1 MICKIEE
8 MAEGRIKQTEAVRGS
23 GKHFDPRPFVLVFRR
38 LFPSREVPEFTI
50 ENYPYRDIKNTLR
63 IRNGVFH
70 VRVSDMLA
78 GAPDSVVKALYE
90 ILLCRTF
97 RIKEDSRTAVA
108 YNSYLASEE
117 FRDRCSTIAD
127 TGCHSERRKTGK
139 RRKSTELR
147 RRFDLINRDY
157 FQGELEPLDL
167 FWIDRR
173 STKILGQYVAHR
185 DEILINSKLDHPL
198 VPQSVI
204 DFVLYHEML
213 HTVIQPR
220 ISKTG
225 RKLVHHRSFRREER
239 RFRNFK
245 FANDFIRENF

>member
-1 MICKIEE
+1 
-8 MAEGRIKQTEAVRGS
+8 MAEGRIKQTETMRGS
-23 GKHFDPRPFVLVFRR
+23 SKRFDPRLFALVFRR
-38 LFPSREVPEFTI
+38 LFPSREMPEFTI
-50 ENYPYRDIKNTLR
+50 EHYPYRDIKNTLR

-70 VRVSDMLA
+70 VRISDMLTE
-78 GAPDSVVKALYE
+78 APDSVQKALYE

-97 RIKEDSRTAVA
+97 RIKEDSRSAVA
-108 YNSYLASEE
+108 YNGYLASEE
-117 FRDRCSTIAD
+117 FRDRCATIAE
-127 TGCHSERRKTGK
+127 TGCHLERRKTGT
-139 RRKSTELR
+139 RRKSTELA

-157 FQGELEPLDL
+157 FQGEIESLNL
-167 FWIDRR
+167 FWVDRR
-173 STKILGQYVAHR
+173 STRILGQYIAHR

-220 ISKTG
+220 ISHTG
-225 RKLVHHRSFRREER
+225 RKMVHHRSFRRAER

-245 FANDFIRENF
+245 FANEFIRENF